1 MDKNKDDYL
10 NLSINYNKIDNNNIN
25 PKLITPNVKF
35 FFKNVLKNCNTVKNN
50 NFNFFY
56 NIGLFLLFVI
66 ILTTLL
72 LFKYNGGKNSV
83 KKYEKNLKD
92 KQYIMSKLVYYN
104 KANLENNQRIKNN
117 MITNLPDYSNH
128 PEAEL
133 LHKKIYF

>member
-35 FFKNVLKNCNTVKNN
+35 FFKNVLKNCNNVKNN

-104 KANLENNQRIKNN
+104 KANVENNQRIKNN

>member
-1 MDKNKDDYL
+1 MDKIKDDYL
-10 NLSINYNKIDNNNIN
+10 NLSINYNKAENNID

-35 FFKNVLKNCNTVKNN
+35 FFKNVLKNCNTIKNN

-56 NIGLFLLFVI
+56 NIGLFLFFVI
-66 ILTTLL
+66 VLTSLL
-72 LFKYNGGKNSV
+72 LFKYNGGKNSIQ
-83 KKYEKNLKD
+83 KYEKNLKD

-104 KANLENNQRIKNN
+104 KANIENNQRIKNN